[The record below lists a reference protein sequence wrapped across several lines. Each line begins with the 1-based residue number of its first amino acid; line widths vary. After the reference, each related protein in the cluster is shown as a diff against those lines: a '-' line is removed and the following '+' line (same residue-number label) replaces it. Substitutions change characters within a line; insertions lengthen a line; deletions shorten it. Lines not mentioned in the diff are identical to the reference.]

1 MPASQFST
9 LRNHLKT
16 LRSDLN
22 TVKEQY
28 QNTVSPCLDDTLNQF
43 YTCLDDLS
51 GLLVTLNQDL
61 PLIKNVLTGVDG
73 SLEHSI
79 AALQQS
85 GTLLRSAKSD
95 VDSLLS
101 DLNSVE
107 KDERFAKLLDMV
119 REDPDTVADFLAS
132 PVELTTKHVYPVENY
147 GSSMTP
153 FYSILAI
160 WVGGLLACSI
170 LKTNVKEDEKLRNI
184 PPTVA
189 YFGRYCLF
197 AAVALLQGLIICL
210 GDLFILRIQCLY
222 PLRFIAVGLVAALV
236 YSLMMYTLTVS
247 FKDVGKAIAV
257 VIMIVQVAGAGG
269 TFPVELLPEFFQ
281 ATNPYMPFTFC
292 INAMRECIGGMY
304 GNNYTTYLL
313 SVSAIYIPISLLI
326 GIVLRR
332 PIIWLMNF
340 FEHQVEK
347 TGLL

>member
-1 MPASQFST
+1 M
-9 LRNHLKT
+9 
-16 LRSDLN
+16 
-22 TVKEQY
+22 
-28 QNTVSPCLDDTLNQF
+28 
-43 YTCLDDLS
+43 
-51 GLLVTLNQDL
+51 VTLNQDL
-61 PLIKNVLTGVDG
+61 PLINNVLTGVDG

-85 GTLLRSAKSD
+85 GTLLRNAKSD
-95 VDSLLS
+95 VDALLN

-119 REDPDTVADFLAS
+119 RENPDTVAEFLAS

-147 GSSMTP
+147 GSAMTP

-160 WVGGLLACSI
+160 WVSGLLACSI

-210 GDLFILRIQCLY
+210 GDLFLLRIQCLY

-257 VIMIVQVAGAGG
+257 VIMIVASCARRGHLPRGAAARI
-269 TFPVELLPEFFQ
+269 LPGHQPLHALHVLHQCHARVHRRYVRKQLYDISALRQRNLHSHFFADRHCAAPSGYLADEF
-281 ATNPYMPFTFC
+281 
-292 INAMRECIGGMY
+292 
-304 GNNYTTYLL
+304 L
-313 SVSAIYIPISLLI
+313 
-326 GIVLRR
+326 
-332 PIIWLMNF
+332 
-340 FEHQVEK
+340 
-347 TGLL
+347 

>member
-1 MPASQFST
+1 M
-9 LRNHLKT
+9 
-16 LRSDLN
+16 
-22 TVKEQY
+22 
-28 QNTVSPCLDDTLNQF
+28 
-43 YTCLDDLS
+43 
-51 GLLVTLNQDL
+51 VTLNQDL
-61 PLIKNVLTGVDG
+61 PLINNVLTGVDG

-85 GTLLRSAKSD
+85 GTLLRNAKSD
-95 VDSLLS
+95 VDALLN

-119 REDPDTVADFLAS
+119 RENPDTVAEFLAS
-132 PVELTTKHVYPVENY
+132 PVELTTEHVYPVENY
-147 GSSMTP
+147 GSAMTP

-210 GDLFILRIQCLY
+210 GDLFLLRIQC
-222 PLRFIAVGLVAALV
+222 PVPRCVFIAVGLVAALV

-257 VIMIVQVAGAGG
+257 VIMIVQVAGPGAPPRGAAARI
-269 TFPVELLPEFFQ
+269 LPGHQPLHALHVLHQCHARVHRRYVRKQLYDISALRQRNLHSHFFADRHCAAPSGYLADEF
-281 ATNPYMPFTFC
+281 
-292 INAMRECIGGMY
+292 
-304 GNNYTTYLL
+304 L
-313 SVSAIYIPISLLI
+313 
-326 GIVLRR
+326 
-332 PIIWLMNF
+332 
-340 FEHQVEK
+340 
-347 TGLL
+347 